1 MTHPTPITASPLYT
15 PAEAA
20 PAGAAVVLYTTSVDS
35 RIADRTLATLRDF
48 ATQQGWTVTHEA
60 YDLAPLHLPARLR
73 TGWRTVE
80 HLLATGEA
88 AGLVVPAEHEV
99 ATTPAEQ
106 TALRE
111 WLLSLPAF
119 AAYPHAGH
127 HRALPPVNDPSD
139 APAPVSVLT
148 VPVDREWSQS
158 YAMIPASLRR
168 LRDDARM
175 RLTLLRWP
183 GDIVTAIEVLSR
195 LAYNAAVHAR
205 PADETL
211 ARMTI
216 RLAVTENEALLIDV
230 QDPRPDVPLSQAA
243 IDGEKG
249 RGLKYARLL
258 GATVSCFLSED
269 TRLKTVRAQLPPSE
283 VSL

>member
-1 MTHPTPITASPLYT
+1 MTHPTPTTSGPLHT
-15 PAEAA
+15 TAEAA
-20 PAGAAVVLYTTSVDS
+20 PAGADVVLYTTSVDS
-35 RIADRTLATLRDF
+35 RIAVRTLATLRDF

-127 HRALPPVNDPSD
+127 HRTLPPVSEPSD
-139 APAPVSVLT
+139 APVSVLT
-148 VPVDREWSQS
+148 APVDRERSQS
-158 YAMIPASLRR
+158 YAMTPAGLRR
-168 LRDDARM
+168 LRNDARM

-183 GDIVTAIEVLSR
+183 GDIVTAVEVLSR
-195 LAYNAAVHAR
+195 LAYNAAAHAR
-205 PADETL
+205 PADEAL
-211 ARMTI
+211 ARMTV
-216 RLAVTENEALLIDV
+216 RLAVTEDRFRTCLAH
-230 QDPRPDVPLSQAA
+230 A
-243 IDGEKG
+243 I
-249 RGLKYARLL
+249 
-258 GATVSCFLSED
+258 CN
-269 TRLKTVRAQLPPSE
+269 
-283 VSL
+283 

>member
-1 MTHPTPITASPLYT
+1 MTHSTPLASGPPQTAKD
-15 PAEAA
+15 AA
-20 PAGAAVVLYTTSVDS
+20 PAGAAVVLYTTSVNS
-35 RIADRTLATLRDF
+35 RIAVQTLTSMRDF
-48 ATQQGWTVTHEA
+48 AEQRGWTVTHEA
-60 YDLAPLHLPARLR
+60 YDLAPLHIPARSR
-73 TGWRTVE
+73 TGWRTVQQ
-80 HLLATGEA
+80 LLATGEA

-106 TALRE
+106 RELRE
-111 WLLSLPAF
+111 WLLSLSAF

-127 HRALPPVNDPSD
+127 HRTLPPVNEPAD
-139 APAPVSVLT
+139 APVSVLT
-148 VPVDREWSQS
+148 APVDREWSQS
-158 YAMIPASLRR
+158 YAMTPASLRR

-205 PADETL
+205 PADETP
-211 ARMTI
+211 ARMTV
-216 RLAVTENEALLIDV
+216 RLAVTEDEALLIDV
-230 QDPRPDVPLSQAA
+230 QDPRPDIPLSEAA
-243 IDGEKG
+243 IDGEMG

-269 TRLKTVRAQLPPSE
+269 ARLKTVRAQLMPGE

>member
-1 MTHPTPITASPLYT
+1 MTHPTPITAGPPPT
-15 PAEAA
+15 AAETA
-20 PAGAAVVLYTTSVDS
+20 PAGADVVLYTTSVDS
-35 RIADRTLATLRDF
+35 RIAVQTLAALRDF
-48 ATQQGWTVTHEA
+48 ASQQGWTVTREA
-60 YDLAPLHLPARLR
+60 YDLAPLHFPARRR

-80 HLLATGEA
+80 RLLATGEV

-99 ATTPAEQ
+99 AITTAEQ

-127 HRALPPVNDPSD
+127 HGTIEPGDKPSG
-139 APAPVSVLT
+139 APVSVLT
-148 VPVDREWSQS
+148 APLDREWSRS
-158 YAMIPASLRR
+158 YAMAPASLRR

-175 RLTLLRWP
+175 RLTLLRWS
-183 GDIVTAIEVLSR
+183 GDIATALEVLSR
-195 LAYNAAVHAR
+195 LAHNALLHAGPAHEAV
-205 PADETL
+205 

-216 RLAVTENEALLIDV
+216 RLAVTEDETLVIDV
-230 QDPRPDVPLSQAA
+230 QDPRPDVLLSQAA
-243 IDGEKG
+243 IAGEKG

-258 GATVSCFLSED
+258 GATVSCFMSED
-269 TRLKTVRAQLPPSE
+269 TRLKTVRAQLLPGE

>member
-1 MTHPTPITASPLYT
+1 MTHPTPTTSGPLPT
-15 PAEAA
+15 PVQAA
-20 PAGAAVVLYTTSVDS
+20 PAGANIVLYTTSVDS
-35 RIADRTLATLRDF
+35 RIAVRTLATLRDF
-48 ATQQGWTVTHEA
+48 VTQQGWAVTHEA

-127 HRALPPVNDPSD
+127 DRTLPPVSGHSD
-139 APAPVSVLT
+139 APVSVLT
-148 VPVDREWSQS
+148 APVDREWFQS
-158 YAMIPASLRR
+158 YAMTPAGLRR

-175 RLTLLRWP
+175 RLTVLRWP
-183 GDIVTAIEVLSR
+183 GDIVTAVEVLSR
-195 LAYNAAVHAR
+195 LGHNAAVHAR
-205 PADETL
+205 PADEAL
-211 ARMTI
+211 ARMTV
-216 RLAVTENEALLIDV
+216 RLAVTEDEALLVDV
-230 QDPRPDVPLSQAA
+230 QDPRPDVPLSKAA
-243 IDGEKG
+243 IDGEQG

-258 GATVSCFLSED
+258 GATVSCFIFED
-269 TRLKTVRAQLPPSE
+269 ARLKTVRARLMPGE